1 MPDFLCFKIRRSSR
15 LFGYQSPRSNHE
27 KVYRRRGLGGRLRYP
42 CSCRAVLAFDPA
54 SHKCSMMHT
63 IPSGS
68 MKNTGGPYKTKT
80 EAKKAMHGMKEC
92 TA

>member
-1 MPDFLCFKIRRSSR
+1 MKKYLLTTALIVGFVTPALAEQF
-15 LFGYQSPRSNHE
+15 Y
-27 KVYRRRGLGGRLRYP
+27 V
-42 CSCRAVLAFDPA
+42 AFDPA

-68 MKNTGGPYKTKT
+68 MKNMGGPYKTKA
-80 EAKKAMHGMKEC
+80 EAHKAMQGMKEC

>member
-1 MPDFLCFKIRRSSR
+1 LYGFSLRLEPSSQV
-15 LFGYQSPRSNHE
+15 LVTVSPASLYL
-27 KVYRRRGLGGRLRYP
+27 VAVALIVGLVTPALAEQFY
-42 CSCRAVLAFDPA
+42 VAFDPA
-54 SHKCSMMHT
+54 SHKCTMMHN

-68 MKNTGGPYKTKT
+68 MKNMGGPYKTRA

>member
-1 MPDFLCFKIRRSSR
+1 MQKYL
-15 LFGYQSPRSNHE
+15 LA
-27 KVYRRRGLGGRLRYP
+27 
-42 CSCRAVLAFDPA
+42 AVFVVALAGPALAEEFYVAFDPA

-68 MKNTGGPYKTKT
+68 MKNMGGPYKSKAAA
-80 EAKKAMHGMKEC
+80 EKAMKGMKEC

>member
-1 MPDFLCFKIRRSSR
+1 MQKYL
-15 LFGYQSPRSNHE
+15 LA
-27 KVYRRRGLGGRLRYP
+27 
-42 CSCRAVLAFDPA
+42 AVFVVALAGPALAEQFYVAFDPA

-68 MKNTGGPYKTKT
+68 MKNMGGPYKTKA
-80 EAKKAMHGMKEC
+80 EAHKAMQGMKEC